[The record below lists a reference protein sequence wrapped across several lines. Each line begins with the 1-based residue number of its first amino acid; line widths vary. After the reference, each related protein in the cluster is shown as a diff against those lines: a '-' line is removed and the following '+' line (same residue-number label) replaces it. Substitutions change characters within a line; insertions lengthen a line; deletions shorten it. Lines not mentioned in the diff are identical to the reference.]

1 MFWEQDASNRLH
13 LRLVGIGKEPARAQM
28 AAEEARPPFGGEPEE
43 PPVSAEEA
51 SRELERVLTDPKFR
65 SSERNKRFLRYVTE
79 KLLEGEGDKIK
90 AYSVAVDVFGRP
102 EDFDPLIDPI
112 VRIEAMRL
120 RASLAHYYEV
130 HGQGNLLRIDLP
142 KGGYVPVIS
151 RRSPPEGVTQA
162 TVDAPAVA
170 DGPDTKSGNGQ
181 SPQGS
186 KLFWGLS
193 TGLVVSGLALAGFAL
208 SQFMTSGNGAI
219 SEKPRTFLNVS
230 VAGDQSAQSARDFK
244 EALLVAVSQFQ
255 TVRIVNKPE
264 DQVLAGNA
272 QMVPSPPGAFEPAYQ
287 IDVDYRPH
295 LPQPSLWWQVID
307 RDHGEVLISR
317 VEPVPEE
324 AEDQELMVARLANRL
339 AGLRGT
345 ISNTELRRDYAA
357 PTLGYGCVLRA
368 YRALHAS
375 DPAMLQTAR
384 SCLEKTIKA
393 RPGDA
398 AAHAALSRVLPVLD
412 PLQPSQEVA
421 RRALS
426 LANTA
431 TVLAPGAAAGVRA
444 QMEALFHL
452 GHTDA
457 AIRAGRRA
465 IVLNPSDHETIAAFA
480 GVLAATGQ
488 WDEAMSM
495 VEKALDLAGAASPEV
510 HAALAMDAYRRGAY
524 GEALAHLEQGRPAFC
539 CEAGILRLAT
549 LGQLGMFSAAGT
561 TAALLQGSGLG
572 SQTKVRSYMTGRHF
586 DPAFVSLLQ
595 DGVSKAG
602 LPLQ

>member
-1 MFWEQDASNRLH
+1 
-13 LRLVGIGKEPARAQM
+13 M
-28 AAEEARPPFGGEPEE
+28 AAEEARLSFGGGPEE

-51 SRELERVLTDPKFR
+51 SAELERILTDPKFR

-120 RASLAHYYEV
+120 RSSLAHYYEV

-142 KGGYVPVIS
+142 KGGYVPVFS
-151 RRSPPEGVTQA
+151 RRSRTEDVTQA
-162 TVDAPAVA
+162 AVDTAAVA
-170 DGPDTKSGNGQ
+170 DVPDASSGNEQ
-181 SPQGS
+181 SQGS
-186 KLFWGLS
+186 KLFLGLS
-193 TGLVVSGLALAGFAL
+193 TGLVVSGILLAGFAL
-208 SQFMTSGNGAI
+208 SQFVTPGEGAI
-219 SEKPRTFLNVS
+219 SERPRAFLNVT
-230 VAGDQSAQSARDFK
+230 VNGDQSTQSARDFK

-272 QMVPSPPGAFEPAYQ
+272 QMVPSLPGAYESAYQ

-295 LPQPSLWWQVID
+295 SPQRSLWWQVID
-307 RDHGEVLISR
+307 RDGSEVLMSR
-317 VEPVPEE
+317 VVSIQEE
-324 AEDQELMVARLANRL
+324 AEDQGLIVARLANRL
-339 AGLRGT
+339 AGPRGT
-345 ISNTELRRDYAA
+345 ISNTELRKDYAA

-384 SCLEKTIKA
+384 SCLEKTIEA

-398 AAHAALSRVLPVLD
+398 AAHAALSRVLPALN

-431 TVLAPGAAAGVRA
+431 TVLAPGAVAGVRA

-457 AIRAGRRA
+457 AIKAGRRA
-465 IVLNPSDHETIAAFA
+465 TVLNPSDHETIAAFA
-480 GVLAATGQ
+480 GVLALTGH

-495 VEKALDLAGAASPEV
+495 VEKSLDLAEGASPEV
-510 HAALAMDAYRRGAY
+510 HAALATDAYRRGAY
-524 GEALAHLEQGRPAFC
+524 GEAIAHLEQAPPASC

-561 TAALLQGSGLG
+561 TAALLQRSGLG
-572 SQTKVRSYMTGRHF
+572 SQTSVRRYMTGRRF
-586 DPAFVSLLQ
+586 DPALVSLLL
-595 DGVSKAG
+595 DGISKAG